1 MKNMKFIILYFSL
14 LFLTKNSVRAQDTLF
29 IEEPQIPILTDCSD
43 NVLYRLR
50 IDNSS
55 GNIRTFNGITILLN
69 KAGINKNIKSAKLY
83 YAGTE
88 ALQNGKT
95 RMAPVNYMSGYSTG
109 NTRKANASY
118 SLLLTETKHPDTNIP
133 LLCHKEL
140 YPGVNYFWISMEIR
154 KNTPLE
160 TTFQT
165 SIQNA
170 YADGKELKL
179 FYTGEKNKIRRLAL
193 GLRHTGDDGSAA
205 FRIPGLVTSRHGTLL
220 SVYDIRHN
228 NSADLQEHV
237 EIGLSRS
244 VNGGKTWEKMRTIL
258 SFANEGGLP
267 SAQNGVGDPSIL
279 VDEKTGTIWVIA
291 AWTHGMG
298 NSRAWWS
305 SHDGMDKER
314 TAQLVLTKSEDDGK
328 TWSQPI
334 NITEQVKRPSWKFLL
349 QGPGRGITMKDG
361 TLVFPIQF
369 IDSVQLPH
377 AGIMYSTDHGK
388 NWTIHQP
395 ARTNTTEAQV
405 AEISPGI
412 LMLNMRDNRGGSR
425 AVAIT
430 SDLGKTWTE
439 HPSSRNALP
448 EPVCMASL
456 LQVDADKNITGR
468 DILLFS
474 NPDDTKSRKR
484 ITIKASLDKGL
495 TWPKK
500 YHLLLD
506 EEEGWGYSC
515 LTLIDNEHIGIVYEG
530 SRAHLVFQK
539 IKITDIITE

>member
-1 MKNMKFIILYFSL
+1 MKNTKFITLCFAL
-14 LFLTKNSVRAQDTLF
+14 LFFIKNDVWAQDTLF

-55 GNIRTFNGITILLN
+55 ENIRIFNGITILLN
-69 KAGINKNIKSAKLY
+69 KAEIQKKIKSIKLY
-83 YAGTE
+83 FAGTE
-88 ALQNGKT
+88 ALQNGKKQ
-95 RMAPVNYMSGYSTG
+95 MAPVNYMSGH
-109 NTRKANASY
+109 NAKNNRKSNSSY
-118 SLLLTETKHPDTNIP
+118 SVLLTEIKHPDTKIS
-133 LLCHKEL
+133 LLCDKKL
-140 YPGVNYFWISMEIR
+140 YPGINYFWVSIEVK

-160 TTFQT
+160 TTFKT

-170 YADGKELKL
+170 YADEKELTL
-179 FYTGEKNKIRRLAL
+179 SYTGEKNRVRRLAF

-205 FRIPGLVTSRHGTLL
+205 FRIPGLVTSLNGTLL

-228 NSADLQEHV
+228 NSADLQEYV

-244 VNGGKTWEKMRTIL
+244 VNGGKTWEKMRTVL

-267 SAQNGVGDPSIL
+267 PAQNGVGDPSIL
-279 VDEKTGTIWVIA
+279 VDEKTGHIWVIA

-305 SHDGMDKER
+305 SHDGMNKER

-328 TWSQPI
+328 TWSKPI
-334 NITEQVKRPSWKFLL
+334 NITEQVKHPSWKFLL
-349 QGPGRGITMKDG
+349 QGPGCGITMKDG

-369 IDSVQLPH
+369 IDSVHLPH
-377 AGIMYSTDHGK
+377 AGIMYSKDHGQ

-395 ARTNTTEAQV
+395 ARSNTTEAQV

-425 AVAIT
+425 AMAIT

-439 HPSSRNALP
+439 HPSSRKALP